1 MPKKSVFANKSAQ
14 KSTLKSTFGS
24 SEPICKNG
32 KADLLLPDLDRLLW
46 GLLGGAVSL
55 QGLDDG
61 ELPWEVSGNVDDD
74 VVDDVHGDDARA
86 WASDNNHDD
95 GNDDADDVHAPC
107 AQTSKLCYKAGTI
120 MLVKLI
126 ISYQ

>member
-1 MPKKSVFANKSAQ
+1 M
-14 KSTLKSTFGS
+14 LR
-24 SEPICKNG
+24 IIKNG

-74 VVDDVHGDDARA
+74 VVDDVDEHY
-86 WASDNNHDD
+86 
-95 GNDDADDVHAPC
+95 
-107 AQTSKLCYKAGTI
+107 LE
-120 MLVKLI
+120 
-126 ISYQ
+126 